1 MSFDVFQREEAVIA
15 LGRSL
20 LAGNAFGDQAAAIK
34 YEELLRAYEKLSR
47 TTRRLIK
54 LSDRNEEQL
63 NQLAHT
69 LNEKNTTLEALS
81 DKLSKYLSPQI
92 YRSIFLGQHDDSL
105 ITRRKKLTVFFSDIK
120 DFTETTE
127 DLEPEDL
134 AYHIN
139 NYLTEMSRIA
149 LAHGATID
157 KFIGDAIMIFFGDPE
172 SRGVKEDAAACV
184 MMAMEMRRCA
194 RELRA
199 KMAAS
204 GFERP
209 FQTRIGINTGY
220 CNVGNFGSADRMDYT
235 IIGSAVNLAARL
247 QTHCDPDGI
256 LVSYETY
263 VLVRDIVDFEE
274 GKPVDLK
281 GIRRKVKT
289 FAVRSLSDSSAEAS
303 RFQCDQEGLKVSL
316 DFTKMVGT
324 ARAEALHSLE
334 SVVNELRNLTDPALG
349 ADVESTAAG
358 SVIGQCGPSNPSRA
372 RKRQRKQTVGGGV
385 NEGASPPNQ
394 SALRRG
400 QPATLLSKARFPP
413 TLSPANSGQE

>member
-1 MSFDVFQREEAVIA
+1 MRRLSARPGGSADSSTNPGDGTMSFDVFQREEAVIA
-15 LGRSL
+15 QGRAL
-20 LAGNAFGDQAAAIK
+20 LAERAIVDPAAAAK
-34 YEELLRAYEKLSR
+34 FDELLKAYEKLAR

-63 NQLAHT
+63 NHLAHT
-69 LNEKNTTLEALS
+69 LNEKNATLEGLS

-105 ITRRKKLTVFFSDIK
+105 ITRRKKLTVLFSDIK

-134 AYHIN
+134 AHHIN
-139 NYLTEMSRIA
+139 TYLTEMSRIA

-172 SRGVKEDAAACV
+172 SRGVKEDAVACV
-184 MMAMEMRRCA
+184 SMAMEMQRCA
-194 RELRA
+194 RNLRA
-199 KMAAS
+199 QMAAR

-247 QTHCDPDGI
+247 QTQCDPDGI

-274 GKPVDLK
+274 RKPADLK
-281 GIRRKVKT
+281 GIRRKIKT
-289 FAVRSLSDSSAEAS
+289 FAVRSLDDPGLDAS
-303 RFQCDQEGLKVSL
+303 RRFHYDQEGLKLSL
-316 DFTKMVGT
+316 DLTKMVGS

-334 SVVNELRNLTDPALG
+334 GIVNRLRDLPEPA
-349 ADVESTAAG
+349 
-358 SVIGQCGPSNPSRA
+358 SRA
-372 RKRQRKQTVGGGV
+372 DLEPVVSVAREDVR
-385 NEGASPPNQ
+385 
-394 SALRRG
+394 
-400 QPATLLSKARFPP
+400 LS
-413 TLSPANSGQE
+413 

>member
-1 MSFDVFQREEAVIA
+1 MSFDVFQREETIIA
-15 LGRSL
+15 QGRAL
-20 LAGNAFGDQAAAIK
+20 LAGNTIADPVAAAK
-34 YEELLRAYEKLSR
+34 YEALLKAYEKLSR

-69 LNEKNTTLEALS
+69 LNEKNATLETLS
-81 DKLSKYLSPQI
+81 DKLSKYLAPQI

-105 ITRRKKLTVFFSDIK
+105 ITRRKKLTVLFSDIK

-134 AYHIN
+134 AHHIN

-157 KFIGDAIMIFFGDPE
+157 KFIGDAIMMFFGDPE

-184 MMAMEMRRCA
+184 VMAMEMQRRA

-199 KMAAS
+199 QMSAN

-247 QTHCDPDGI
+247 QSHCDPDGI

-274 GKPVDLK
+274 RKPVDLK

-289 FAVRSLSDSSAEAS
+289 FAVRSFNDPDADAS
-303 RFQCDQEGLKVSL
+303 HRFHCDQDGLKLSL
-316 DFTKMVGT
+316 DLTKMVGN
-324 ARAEALHSLE
+324 ARAEALGRLE
-334 SVVNELRNLTDPALG
+334 DIVDRLRNLPESAL
-349 ADVESTAAG
+349 AAG
-358 SVIGQCGPSNPSRA
+358 IEQAVANTVIRENRQPNPPGKRERKNAITPDVPTRGIVTKSKSAAPGSA
-372 RKRQRKQTVGGGV
+372 RDLIIDGT
-385 NEGASPPNQ
+385 
-394 SALRRG
+394 RG
-400 QPATLLSKARFPP
+400 HD
-413 TLSPANSGQE
+413 

>member
-1 MSFDVFQREEAVIA
+1 
-15 LGRSL
+15 L
-20 LAGNAFGDQAAAIK
+20 AAIADPATAAQ
-34 YEELLRAYEKLSR
+34 YEELLKAYEKLSR

-63 NQLAHT
+63 NQLART
-69 LNEKNTTLEALS
+69 LNEKNATLETLS

-105 ITRRKKLTVFFSDIK
+105 ITRRKKLTVLFSDIK

-139 NYLTEMSRIA
+139 TYLTEMSRIA

-157 KFIGDAIMIFFGDPE
+157 KFIGDAIMMFFGDPE
-172 SRGVKEDAAACV
+172 SRGVKEDAAACLA
-184 MMAMEMRRCA
+184 MAIEMQHSA

-199 KMAAS
+199 RMAAS

-209 FQTRIGINTGY
+209 FQMRIGINTGY

-263 VLVRDIVDFEE
+263 VLVREMVDFEE
-274 GKPVDLK
+274 RKPVDLK
-281 GIRRKVKT
+281 GIRRKIKT
-289 FAVRSLSDSSAEAS
+289 FAVRSLNEPGPNAAH
-303 RFQCDQEGLKVSL
+303 RLHCDQEGLKLSVDL
-316 DFTKMVGT
+316 AKMVGS

-334 SVVNELRNLTDPALG
+334 GIVSRLRDLPEPA
-349 ADVESTAAG
+349 S
-358 SVIGQCGPSNPSRA
+358 
-372 RKRQRKQTVGGGV
+372 GG
-385 NEGASPPNQ
+385 NAE
-394 SALRRG
+394 
-400 QPATLLSKARFPP
+400 PAV
-413 TLSPANSGQE
+413 ANSAMASAN

>member
-15 LGRSL
+15 QGRAL
-20 LAGNAFGDQAAAIK
+20 LAERAIVDPAAAAK
-34 YEELLRAYEKLSR
+34 YDELLKAYEKLAR

-63 NQLAHT
+63 NHLAHT
-69 LNEKNTTLEALS
+69 LNEKNATLEGLS

-105 ITRRKKLTVFFSDIK
+105 ITRRKKLTVLFSDIK

-134 AYHIN
+134 AHHIN
-139 NYLTEMSRIA
+139 TYLTEMSRIA

-172 SRGVKEDAAACV
+172 SRGVKEDAVACV
-184 MMAMEMRRCA
+184 SMAMEMQRCA
-194 RELRA
+194 RNLRA
-199 KMAAS
+199 QMAAR

-247 QTHCDPDGI
+247 QTQCDPDGI

-274 GKPVDLK
+274 RKPADLK
-281 GIRRKVKT
+281 GIRRKIKT
-289 FAVRSLSDSSAEAS
+289 CAVRSLNDPGLDAS
-303 RFQCDQEGLKVSL
+303 RRFHYDQEGLKLSL
-316 DFTKMVGT
+316 DLTKMVGS

-334 SVVNELRNLTDPALG
+334 GIVNRLRDLPEPA
-349 ADVESTAAG
+349 
-358 SVIGQCGPSNPSRA
+358 SRA
-372 RKRQRKQTVGGGV
+372 DLEPVVSVAREDVR
-385 NEGASPPNQ
+385 
-394 SALRRG
+394 
-400 QPATLLSKARFPP
+400 LS
-413 TLSPANSGQE
+413 

>member
-1 MSFDVFQREEAVIA
+1 LRRLSARPGGSADSSTNPGDGTMSFDVFQREEAVIA
-15 LGRSL
+15 QGRAL
-20 LAGNAFGDQAAAIK
+20 LAERAIVDPAAAAK
-34 YEELLRAYEKLSR
+34 FDELLKAYEKLAR

-63 NQLAHT
+63 NHLAHT
-69 LNEKNTTLEALS
+69 LNEKNATLEGLS

-105 ITRRKKLTVFFSDIK
+105 ITRRKKLTVLFSDIK

-134 AYHIN
+134 AHHIN
-139 NYLTEMSRIA
+139 TYLTEMSRIA

-172 SRGVKEDAAACV
+172 SRGVKEDAVACV
-184 MMAMEMRRCA
+184 SMAMEMQRCA
-194 RELRA
+194 RNLRA
-199 KMAAS
+199 QMAAR

-247 QTHCDPDGI
+247 QTQCDPDGI

-274 GKPVDLK
+274 RKPADLK
-281 GIRRKVKT
+281 GIRRKIKT
-289 FAVRSLSDSSAEAS
+289 FAVRSLDDPGLDAS
-303 RFQCDQEGLKVSL
+303 RRFHYDQEGLKLSL
-316 DFTKMVGT
+316 DLTKMVGS

-334 SVVNELRNLTDPALG
+334 GIVNRLRDLPEPA
-349 ADVESTAAG
+349 
-358 SVIGQCGPSNPSRA
+358 SRA
-372 RKRQRKQTVGGGV
+372 DLEPVVSVAREDVR
-385 NEGASPPNQ
+385 
-394 SALRRG
+394 
-400 QPATLLSKARFPP
+400 LS
-413 TLSPANSGQE
+413 

>member
-1 MSFDVFQREEAVIA
+1 MSFDVFQREAAVIA
-15 LGRSL
+15 QGRAL
-20 LAGNAFGDQAAAIK
+20 LAGDTIADPAAASQ
-34 YEELLRAYEKLSR
+34 YEELLKAYEKLSR

-63 NQLAHT
+63 NQLART
-69 LNEKNTTLEALS
+69 LNEKNATLEALS
-81 DKLSKYLSPQI
+81 DKLSKYLAPQV
-92 YRSIFLGQHDDSL
+92 YRSIFLGQHDDTL
-105 ITRRKKLTVFFSDIK
+105 ITRRKKITVLFSDIK

-134 AYHIN
+134 AHHIN

-184 MMAMEMRRCA
+184 TMAMEMQRCA

-199 KMAAS
+199 QMASS

-247 QTHCDPDGI
+247 QSHCDPDGI

-274 GKPVDLK
+274 RKPVELK

-289 FAVRSLSDSSAEAS
+289 FAVSSLNDLGPVAS
-303 RFQCDQEGLKVSL
+303 RGFHCDQDGLRFSL
-316 DFTKMVGT
+316 DLTKMDGI
-324 ARAEALHSLE
+324 ARAEALDRLE
-334 SVVNELRNLTDPALG
+334 RIVERLRNCP
-349 ADVESTAAG
+349 ESTLGTDIEPAVPN
-358 SVIGQCGPSNPSRA
+358 SVIR
-372 RKRQRKQTVGGGV
+372 
-385 NEGASPPNQ
+385 GATPLK
-394 SALRRG
+394 A
-400 QPATLLSKARFPP
+400 KAR
-413 TLSPANSGQE
+413 AKERD

>member
-15 LGRSL
+15 QGRAL
-20 LAGNAFGDQAAAIK
+20 LTANAIVDPAAAAK
-34 YEELLRAYEKLSR
+34 YEELLKAYEKLSR
-47 TTRRLIK
+47 TTRKLIR

-69 LNEKNTTLEALS
+69 LNEKNETLEGLS
-81 DKLSKYLSPQI
+81 EKLSKYLSPQI

-105 ITRRKKLTVFFSDIK
+105 ITRRKKLTVLFSDIK
-120 DFTETTE
+120 NFTETTE

-134 AYHIN
+134 AHHIN
-139 NYLTEMSRIA
+139 TYLTEMSRIA

-157 KFIGDAIMIFFGDPE
+157 KFIGDAIMMFFGDPE

-184 MMAMEMRRCA
+184 TMAMEMQRRA

-199 KMAAS
+199 QMAAN

-274 GKPVDLK
+274 RKPVDLK

-289 FAVRSLSDSSAEAS
+289 FAVRSLIEPGLDAS
-303 RFQCDQEGLKVSL
+303 RRFHCDQDGLKLSL
-316 DFTKMVGT
+316 DLTKMVGS

-334 SVVNELRNLTDPALG
+334 DAVNRLRDLPEPASG
-349 ADVESTAAG
+349 ADHKPTAAG
-358 SVIGQCGPSNPSRA
+358 L
-372 RKRQRKQTVGGGV
+372 
-385 NEGASPPNQ
+385 
-394 SALRRG
+394 ALAGR
-400 QPATLLSKARFPP
+400 
-413 TLSPANSGQE
+413 N

>member
-1 MSFDVFQREEAVIA
+1 MSFDVFRREEAVIA
-15 LGRSL
+15 QGRAL
-20 LAGNAFGDQAAAIK
+20 IDGNMIADPLAAAK
-34 YEELLRAYEKLSR
+34 YQELLRAYEKLSR

-63 NQLAHT
+63 NQLART
-69 LNEKNTTLEALS
+69 LNEKNATLEILS
-81 DKLSKYLSPQI
+81 DKLSKYLARQI

-105 ITRRKKLTVFFSDIK
+105 ITRRKKLTVLFSDIK

-134 AYHIN
+134 AHHII

-157 KFIGDAIMIFFGDPE
+157 KFIGDAIMMFFGDPE

-184 MMAMEMRRCA
+184 LMAMEMQRCA
-194 RELRA
+194 RELRVQ
-199 KMAAS
+199 MAAN

-247 QTHCDPDGI
+247 QSYCDPDGI

-263 VLVRDIVDFEE
+263 VLVRDLVDFEE
-274 GKPVDLK
+274 RKPVDLK

-289 FAVRSLSDSSAEAS
+289 YAVGSLNAPGADPS
-303 RFQCDQEGLKVSL
+303 RRFHCDQDGLKLSL
-316 DFTKMVGT
+316 DLTKMVGA
-324 ARAEALHSLE
+324 ARTEALDRLE
-334 SVVNELRNLTDPALG
+334 DIITRLRNLPEPAFG
-349 ADVESTAAG
+349 VGIKPVTG
-358 SVIGQCGPSNPSRA
+358 TSVIREGNRPNLAPR
-372 RKRQRKQTVGGGV
+372 RKRGRK
-385 NEGASPPNQ
+385 NMINSEFSPTSN
-394 SALRRG
+394 AIKANV
-400 QPATLLSKARFPP
+400 ATP
-413 TLSPANSGQE
+413 TPGCDLIIDGTRSQE

>member
-15 LGRSL
+15 QGRAL
-20 LAGNAFGDQAAAIK
+20 LAEHAIVDPAAAAK
-34 YEELLRAYEKLSR
+34 YDELLKAYEKLAR

-63 NQLAHT
+63 NHLAHT
-69 LNEKNTTLEALS
+69 LNEKNATLEGLS

-105 ITRRKKLTVFFSDIK
+105 ITRRKKLTVLFSDIK

-134 AYHIN
+134 AHHIN
-139 NYLTEMSRIA
+139 TYLTEMSRIA
-149 LAHGATID
+149 LGHGATID

-184 MMAMEMRRCA
+184 SMAMEMQRCA
-194 RELRA
+194 RNLRA
-199 KMAAS
+199 QMAAR

-220 CNVGNFGSADRMDYT
+220 CNVGNFGSAHRMDYT

-247 QTHCDPDGI
+247 QTQCDPDGI

-274 GKPVDLK
+274 RKPADLK
-281 GIRRKVKT
+281 GIRRKIRT
-289 FAVRSLSDSSAEAS
+289 FAVKSLDDPGLDAS
-303 RFQCDQEGLKVSL
+303 RRFHYDQEGLKLSL
-316 DFTKMVGT
+316 DLTKMVGS

-334 SVVNELRNLTDPALG
+334 GIVNRLRDLPEPA
-349 ADVESTAAG
+349 
-358 SVIGQCGPSNPSRA
+358 SRA
-372 RKRQRKQTVGGGV
+372 DL
-385 NEGASPPNQ
+385 E
-394 SALRRG
+394 
-400 QPATLLSKARFPP
+400 PAVSVAHEDVRLS
-413 TLSPANSGQE
+413 